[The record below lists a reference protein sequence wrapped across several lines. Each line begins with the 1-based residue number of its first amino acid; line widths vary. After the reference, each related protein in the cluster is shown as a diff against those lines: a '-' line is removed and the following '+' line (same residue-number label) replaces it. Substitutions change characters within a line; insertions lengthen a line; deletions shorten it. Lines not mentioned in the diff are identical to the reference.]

1 MENFNTQNTY
11 KPGLI
16 TLSRIANSI
25 YLCYSYKNESFVKS
39 TGVRISSSD
48 WDGEKRRV
56 RHGVENYLVKEA
68 QIRYRFQVMVVSATH
83 VVEDGF
89 IPDANT
95 VKSYYT
101 TNLKRYT
108 DQEAILEFWRNVQDY
123 IDSKYYTT
131 IIYQDKLKLWV
142 ETLIAFEKETMPF
155 NWKKQ
160 TLEPYPFARYLNFL
174 SYNSKYAD
182 NTVRGFSKMF
192 KSFMHEY
199 YHEHYWHRYIKTL
212 DLQPLPITLT
222 EMELM
227 KLLFIPLEDKEDA
240 VRLIF
245 CMLCLTG
252 MELNDLIQFKDWG
265 SVTNYFEYNRNR
277 TGLKAFVA
285 ITDSLKYCIGRFKGV
300 KVDKSAGYYNRSIKA
315 LFWKLGYTR
324 EVISREFITGRIID
338 TPKSLSKVVC
348 MTTGHQT
355 FIQLLFDKGFSMED
369 VMTMTGIVSEECFAE
384 YNHPHDED
392 EERLCA

>member
-1 MENFNTQNTY
+1 MQNLDLQNTY

-39 TGVRISSSD
+39 TDGKISSSD
-48 WDGEKRRV
+48 WDGEKRRI

-89 IPDANT
+89 IPDAAT

-108 DQEAILEFWRNVQDY
+108 VQETIMEFWRNVQDY

-131 IIYQDKLKLWV
+131 PKYQDKLKLWV

-160 TLEPYPFARYLNFL
+160 TLEPYPFTRYLNYL
-174 SYNSKYAD
+174 SYNSNYAD
-182 NTVRGFSKMF
+182 NTVKGFSKMF
-192 KSFMHEY
+192 KSFLHEY
-199 YHEHYWHRYIKTL
+199 YYEHYWHRYIKTVEF
-212 DLQPLPITLT
+212 QPLPITLS
-222 EMELM
+222 EGELM
-227 KLLFIPLEDKEDA
+227 KLLFIPLEDEEDA

-265 SVTNYFEYNRNR
+265 SVTNYFEYYRNR

-300 KVDKSAGYYNRSIKA
+300 KVDKSAAYYNRSIKS
-315 LFWKLGYTR
+315 LFRKLGYTR
-324 EVISREFITGRIID
+324 EVICREFIKGRIID

-348 MTTGHQT
+348 MTTGRQT

-369 VMTMTGIVSEECFAE
+369 VKTVTGIVSEECFAE
-384 YNHPHDED
+384 YDHPHGKNCEG
-392 EERLCA
+392 LCA